1 MEEEE
6 AGNMSTTSPDL
17 LLLCTDNCEF
27 QPVMP
32 ETGLPLSAAVTS
44 HLVPGVFFV
53 ILSIR

>member
-1 MEEEE
+1 MDEEETF
-6 AGNMSTTSPDL
+6 NSSTTLPDL

-32 ETGLPLSAAVTS
+32 ATGLPLSAAVTS
-44 HLVPGVFFV
+44 HLVPGVFFI